1 MLFIEGMG
9 LDERLGFAHLAY
21 RRALALAQARSTPM
35 SWRRLLTAAKNLRAA
50 TRERA
55 RAVPAARW
63 LAGPA
68 VGWPPPAGASSVP
81 APGGSGPGALVIP
94 IGPRAAPGPRTV
106 SRGPVWAE
114 VRAEWE
120 RARALME
127 ASGRLLAESRALC
140 STVRELAAARAAPW
154 GATPA

>member
-21 RRALALAQARSTPM
+21 RRALALAQDRSTPM

-50 TRERA
+50 TRARA

-68 VGWPPPAGASSVP
+68 GSSPPAGASSVP
-81 APGGSGPGALVIP
+81 ARGSGPGLVIP
-94 IGPRAAPGPRTV
+94 IGPRAAPAPGSV
-106 SRGPVWAE
+106 SSSVWAE
-114 VRAEWE
+114 VRAEWD

-127 ASGRLLAESRALC
+127 TSRRLLAESRALC
-140 STVRELAAARAAPW
+140 SAVRELAAARAAP
-154 GATPA
+154 

>member
-1 MLFIEGMG
+1 MLFIEEMG

-68 VGWPPPAGASSVP
+68 VGPAPLAAASSVP
-81 APGGSGPGALVIP
+81 PGGGSGPGLVIR
-94 IGPRAAPGPRTV
+94 IGQRAAPTSRSV
-106 SRGPVWAE
+106 SSSVWAE

-120 RARALME
+120 RGRALME
-127 ASGRLLAESRALC
+127 TTRTLLAESRALR
-140 STVRELAAARAAPW
+140 SAVRELAAARAAPW
-154 GATPA
+154 GAPPV